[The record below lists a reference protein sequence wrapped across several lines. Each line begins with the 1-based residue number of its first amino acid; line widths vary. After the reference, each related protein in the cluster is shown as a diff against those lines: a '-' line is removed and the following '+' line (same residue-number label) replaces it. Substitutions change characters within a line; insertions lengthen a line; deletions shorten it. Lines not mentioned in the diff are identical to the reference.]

1 MDVDGVPGGAADEER
16 GLMSTGASNFFV
28 AFKVLPP
35 DRRRAIEAVYFFC
48 RQADD
53 AVDDAADALEARERL
68 DLVSARLER
77 AFGSTPLQS
86 PDADLRWAIERFD
99 LPRKPFDDLV
109 EGVSWDLSGRRYED
123 TAELREY
130 CYRVASTVG
139 LLCVRIFG
147 CRGDSCDGY
156 AAELGIAMQW
166 TNILR
171 DVGSDLRRD
180 RLYLPL
186 GTLRRSGLTEEDL
199 RRADPASR
207 EKLAA
212 VVREEAAYAESRYRE
227 AELLLPAEEKPKVV
241 AGEIMA
247 AVYREILRRVKREG
261 DGVLDRK
268 VRISRLRRGMIA
280 SRILLGR
287 RLQRGGGAV

>member
-1 MDVDGVPGGAADEER
+1 MPSGD
-16 GLMSTGASNFFV
+16 SNFFV

-35 DRRRAIEAVYFFC
+35 EGRRAIEAVYAFC
-48 RQADD
+48 RRADD
-53 AVDDAADALEARERL
+53 AVDDAADAAKAREEL
-68 DLVSARLER
+68 DGVAALLDR
-77 AFGSTPLQS
+77 AFGPAPERPEESE
-86 PDADLRWAIERFD
+86 LRWAIERFG
-99 LPRKPFDDLV
+99 LPRKPFEDLL
-109 EGVSWDLSGRRYED
+109 EGVSWDMTGRRYQD

-147 CRGDSCDGY
+147 CRDDRCDRY
-156 AAELGIAMQW
+156 AEELGIAMQW

-171 DVGSDLRRD
+171 DIGSDLSRG

-186 GTLRRSGLTEEDL
+186 RRLKSHGLTEEDL

-207 EKLAA
+207 ERIAD

-227 AELLLPAEEKPKVV
+227 AERLLPDEERPRVV

-247 AVYREILRRVKREG
+247 AVYQELLRRVKKAG

-268 VRISRLRRGMIA
+268 VVISRFSRGLIA
-280 SRILLGR
+280 TRVLLGSRFR
-287 RLQRGGGAV
+287 RAGV